1 MSASPPNSQL
11 NRDFYAANPA
21 GHLHTRLN
29 FLTLLAARGDEV
41 TALMEDGATLGEV
54 ELKGHTPPSPEAL
67 RYYATAEA
75 QTLMHHSVEALLR
88 LYFAHATLPP
98 CPWIELTRLT
108 HFPEVKRRVKQLS
121 GDDWP
126 AEMDEG
132 IEPVFLSFIDAAP
145 AQIAEGRKVI
155 RAFMQIAGTHYLQGA
170 KLYNAIK
177 HGFAV
182 QAGRHRISF
191 GEKDDGSAEFS
202 IEADS
207 VTYLEHTSEG
217 RHRHWDLTTAM
228 MNVDHALAIA
238 AYSVTQIEA
247 LWMVARQRY
256 APTGEPFNVPM
267 LNQANLD
274 VLLRMESDLNRTY
287 FSRHVFDEETGPK
300 R

>member
-1 MSASPPNSQL
+1 MPASPPNSQL
-11 NRDFYAANPA
+11 NREFYAANPA

-29 FLTLLAARGDEV
+29 FLTLLAARGDQV
-41 TALMEDGATLGEV
+41 TALMEDGAALGAV
-54 ELKGHTPPSPEAL
+54 ELKGHTPPSSGSL
-67 RYYATAEA
+67 RYYATTEA
-75 QTLMHHSVEALLR
+75 QALMHHSVEALLR
-88 LYFAHATLPP
+88 LYFAHATMPP

-126 AEMDEG
+126 AKMEEG
-132 IEPVFLSFIDAAP
+132 IEPVFLSFIDASP
-145 AQIAEGRKVI
+145 GQIAEGRKVI
-155 RAFMQIAGTHYLQGA
+155 KAFIQIASTHYLQGA

-177 HGFAV
+177 HGFAI

-191 GEKDDGSAEFS
+191 SEEDGRAEFS

-217 RHRHWDLTTAM
+217 RSRHWDLTTAM
-228 MNVDHALAIA
+228 MNVEHALAIA

-256 APTGEPFNVPM
+256 APTGAPFNVPM

-274 VLLRMESDLNRTY
+274 VLLRMESDLNRAY
-287 FSRHVFDEETGPK
+287 FSRHVFDEETAPK